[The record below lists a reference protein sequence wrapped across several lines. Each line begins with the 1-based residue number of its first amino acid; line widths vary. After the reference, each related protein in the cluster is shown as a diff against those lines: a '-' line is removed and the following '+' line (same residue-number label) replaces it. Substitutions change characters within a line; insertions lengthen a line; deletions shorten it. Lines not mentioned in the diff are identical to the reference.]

1 MMIKKTFIVTG
12 LLAQFALV
20 PAAFS
25 MSCSN
30 PINAYDKTYCAAS
43 KMTQLDKEINDQY
56 GKTLK
61 VLNANQKKEVKQTQI
76 QWIRDRDNECSSNG
90 TVAVN
95 CVNDKMEA
103 RISLLKSIQRE
114 CSQSGCDKALLSK
127 VE

>member
-1 MMIKKTFIVTG
+1 MIKKTFIVTG
-12 LLAQFALV
+12 LLAQFAII

-30 PINAYDKTYCAAS
+30 PINAYDKTYCAS
-43 KMTQLDKEINDQY
+43 LKMTQLDKEINEQY

-61 VLNANQKKEVKQTQI
+61 TLKPEQKKQVKKAQI
-76 QWIRDRDNECSSNG
+76 QWIRVRDNECSNGG

-103 RISLLKSIQRE
+103 RINLLKSIERE
-114 CSQSGCDKALLSK
+114 CSNSGCDSSLLSK
-127 VE
+127 VQ